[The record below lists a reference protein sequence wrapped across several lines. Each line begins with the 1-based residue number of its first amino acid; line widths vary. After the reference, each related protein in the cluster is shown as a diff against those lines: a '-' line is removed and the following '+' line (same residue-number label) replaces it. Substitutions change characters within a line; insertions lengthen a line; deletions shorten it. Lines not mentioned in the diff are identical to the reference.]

1 MAKAPLTPEQNLK
14 KIRQMRLCL
23 FICGVFTLLTVLLN
37 IFTRPF
43 NPLYEGVQILL
54 GVGCVVYGFT
64 LTKKINQIQE
74 EQ

>member
-43 NPLYEGVQILL
+43 NLLYEGVQILL
-54 GVGCVVYGFT
+54 GIGCVIYGFT
-64 LTKKINQIQE
+64 LTKKVKQMQA

>member
-23 FICGVFTLLTVLLN
+23 FVGGVFTLLTVLLH
-37 IFTRPF
+37 IFTRSF

>member
-64 LTKKINQIQE
+64 LTKKIKQMQA